1 MTKFKKIV
9 SGTLAGCLMAS
20 ALMMSAG
27 AANVQT
33 TVISKAGVQAAA
45 QTYSNTVA
53 LNSGM
58 ASQIVALPVYSGFSV
73 CDLKVNN
80 KAQGHVTVS
89 IHEGSPTG
97 ALACSAFRVEAGESK
112 SFAGVALT
120 EGANYVDIH
129 TDGTCNL
136 SGSLT
141 YAFATAPAAQQTRTA
156 VKINPQSA
164 DIYAEGIPAAFPSED
179 GKTVYTALSYNGST
193 YMPLRTVG
201 RWMGKNISWDSAS
214 RTVFLSGTTE
224 KSYPCADDD
233 AYHKE
238 GVKYVGATGTAT
250 LDKGVKVLVDGKQ
263 QTFKNQKGQTIY
275 PLFYRN
281 SIYLPLRNIGELTGM
296 DVTWYSAKAENDVNA
311 IFLRMP
317 LSDSKRAEMET
328 YATNLMKQLLDMR
341 TDTQK
346 FKNCDSAVKNGS
358 YTDYVITGKAA
369 AMAALDSIKRKA
381 QTIRS
386 GMAEQANPIRY
397 YNSSLMNELDFLI
410 NNADTVMDRVK
421 NGRVVVGSSNPDTS
435 VVDQTAV
442 MFSADDTMLDCERMV
457 RMLRQNMDRLF

>member
-1 MTKFKKIV
+1 M
-9 SGTLAGCLMAS
+9 
-20 ALMMSAG
+20 
-27 AANVQT
+27 QR
-33 TVISKAGVQAAA
+33 
-45 QTYSNTVA
+45 
-53 LNSGM
+53 
-58 ASQIVALPVYSGFSV
+58 
-73 CDLKVNN
+73 
-80 KAQGHVTVS
+80 
-89 IHEGSPTG
+89 
-97 ALACSAFRVEAGESK
+97 AFRLLPE
-112 SFAGVALT
+112 
-120 EGANYVDIH
+120 
-129 TDGTCNL
+129 
-136 SGSLT
+136 
-141 YAFATAPAAQQTRTA
+141 R
-156 VKINPQSA
+156 
-164 DIYAEGIPAAFPSED
+164 D

-238 GVKYVGATGTAT
+238 GVKYVGATGHAT

-263 QTFKNQKGQTIY
+263 QTFKNQKGVTIY
-275 PLFYRN
+275 PLFYQN

-346 FKNCDSAVKNGS
+346 IKNCASAVKNGG
-358 YTDYVITGKAA
+358 YTDYVVTDKAT

-386 GMAEQANPIRY
+386 GMTEQENPIRY

-410 NNADTVMDRVK
+410 DTRT
-421 NGRVVVGSSNPDTS
+421 P
-435 VVDQTAV
+435 
-442 MFSADDTMLDCERMV
+442 
-457 RMLRQNMDRLF
+457 

>member
-33 TVISKAGVQAAA
+33 YIPSGTVQAAA
-45 QTYSNTVA
+45 Q
-53 LNSGM
+53 
-58 ASQIVALPVYSGFSV
+58 
-73 CDLKVNN
+73 K
-80 KAQGHVTVS
+80 
-89 IHEGSPTG
+89 
-97 ALACSAFRVEAGESK
+97 
-112 SFAGVALT
+112 
-120 EGANYVDIH
+120 
-129 TDGTCNL
+129 
-136 SGSLT
+136 
-141 YAFATAPAAQQTRTA
+141 TAQTRTA

-224 KSYPCADDD
+224 KFYPCADDD

-263 QTFKNQKGQTIY
+263 QTFKNQKGETIY

-281 SIYLPLRNIGELTGM
+281 SIYLPL
-296 DVTWYSAKAENDVNA
+296 NA

-346 FKNCDSAVKNGS
+346 FENCESAVKNGS
-358 YTDYVITGKAA
+358 YTDYVITDKAA

-386 GMAEQANPIRY
+386 GMTEQANPIRY

-442 MFSADDTMLDCERMV
+442 MFGADDTMLDCERMV